1 MSDFIKI
8 DVQNEEKLIEA
19 INKFPRE
26 ASRYLNQAGHEAASR
41 HVLTTIGLQKY
52 PAETDANR
60 PPTPYYIRGR
70 GTQYK
75 NSNSGKSE
83 NLGKRWSVKK
93 YQRYG
98 VVIANNASYA
108 QYVHGENQARVMEAI
123 GWRKLSDVVVEKLE
137 LIKGVYQAWVDKLL
151 RDLGL

>member
-1 MSDFIKI
+1 
-8 DVQNEEKLIEA
+8 
-19 INKFPRE
+19 
-26 ASRYLNQAGHEAASR
+26 
-41 HVLTTIGLQKY
+41 
-52 PAETDANR
+52 
-60 PPTPYYIRGR
+60 
-70 GTQYK
+70 
-75 NSNSGKSE
+75 
-83 NLGKRWSVKK
+83 VKK